1 VKESSE
7 GDSGRKSLENARE
20 DGDEGDD
27 GVEEKEMLSSE
38 AIIAAGV
45 TVSAR
50 ERGAKRPWT
59 LGWYF
64 RDRMG

>member
-1 VKESSE
+1 MGSVNDSSV
-7 GDSGRKSLENARE
+7 LENVME
-20 DGDEGDD
+20 DGEEGVD
-27 GVEEKEMLSSE
+27 GVDEEMLSSE

-50 ERGAKRPWT
+50 EREAKRPWV

-64 RDRMG
+64 QTSVD